1 MWSTIYNII
10 IRCSTR
16 LAPNEVISGY
26 FVAPIRMASWPKVN
40 LDQFQNLNIVQN
52 NMFIIKGVVSGHYSH
67 ISQFTHKCLMWT
79 VIINEDE
86 EGRYVYRS
94 EIWQALKFDFH
105 K

>member
-1 MWSTIYNII
+1 
-10 IRCSTR
+10 
-16 LAPNEVISGY
+16 
-26 FVAPIRMASWPKVN
+26 
-40 LDQFQNLNIVQN
+40 
-52 NMFIIKGVVSGHYSH
+52 
-67 ISQFTHKCLMWT
+67 MWT

>member
-1 MWSTIYNII
+1 
-10 IRCSTR
+10 
-16 LAPNEVISGY
+16 
-26 FVAPIRMASWPKVN
+26 
-40 LDQFQNLNIVQN
+40 
-52 NMFIIKGVVSGHYSH
+52 MFIIKGVVSGHYSH
-67 ISQFTHKCLMWT
+67 ISQFTHKCIMWT

>member
-1 MWSTIYNII
+1 MRIGATTMFRY
-10 IRCSTR
+10 R
-16 LAPNEVISGY
+16 LVGARLVILSN
-26 FVAPIRMASWPKVN
+26 AENDS
-40 LDQFQNLNIVQN
+40 NIVQN

-67 ISQFTHKCLMWT
+67 ISQFTYKCIMWT